1 VLPIIGIVK
10 MTKKPLFHLVFG
22 GHVEDPQKMN
32 YTDCEG
38 LDIVGIFEDYQKALN
53 ALVRGFTS
61 AR

>member
-38 LDIVGIFEDYQKALN
+38 LDIVGIFEDYQKVLN
-53 ALVRGFTS
+53 AW
-61 AR
+61 